1 MSTPD
6 SSIPSLPK
14 LNKHRPSTNQSKPGV
29 QALPFVFPPLTPPG
43 TVTVGSNG
51 QGMVGDDNRQSIW
64 STSQISDQLAES
76 YTRQT
81 AGGTTKKE
89 LDAATQTSH
98 GRTLSFSSTED
109 HGKSEFEAQEGT
121 LRIVISRPAEKQSRM
136 ANNGVQPTLEVPI
149 PHYRIGTPRFST
161 QGTPILRSSAYS
173 RISESASNNIKASA
187 SPKPKLLFPVRHSSY
202 ARDPTRPISDMP
214 AYGGQRLVEAQAR
227 QSINLI
233 SSPAA
238 PNPGTRAPAE
248 AAIFDDLIQ
257 MQDDPSVV
265 RYSRRTGDIVAAT
278 PARIVAQ
285 ISSASFMDYELVSDF
300 FLTFRAYLSTNE
312 VLDLLLARLRWA
324 INRLEDDG
332 RIIRI
337 RTFAAL
343 RHWILNYFMDDFVVN
358 RKLRVEYC
366 NQINEMYRKVKQRD
380 GGGTS
385 DLKILQD
392 LKRCWNGRCS
402 LYWDS
407 DEFVIDSHQK
417 ADIVPGGV
425 LGHRHSSLTKLH
437 VPAEQLPQTGQE
449 QRQDLRPA
457 TQSWFE
463 VPPQDRSQHSH
474 RRQDSAPP
482 AEGPVSIGSEKSLQ
496 VISCSIPGKSLRRS
510 PRLPIG
516 TKEPHPVPSSSRRQ
530 LSSSDPGPSEPRNQA
545 STQSHKRSGSFTDSL
560 RDRNSK
566 NSSNPDFIF
575 LPPLTGSLIRGNII
589 SPGSPYIDLLPTA
602 LTPQLQGGLD
612 LNQPTPGAS
621 ANEGLGIQIT
631 PNGGVKT
638 LIGSIR
644 RALSTRQPVNG
655 PGPTNLVDLRP
666 RSIQQGRKSALP
678 LNIARSNDALR
689 AKPVAAPSRPHL
701 RIDLLC
707 AEISH
712 SYQTA
717 QDHMRHS
724 ETATHHGPAETAD
737 VEKSPALPDL
747 YAAQATYE
755 VEPTRRLPSQATA
768 QSGSI
773 MIVDDTGFDIPSM
786 SGALPVLV
794 GAQNDT
800 LTSGGLGSTA
810 NAVMPM
816 SQSTYLNVPSTPSVS
831 QRSSGVFAR
840 RRSSSLDAGLKRG
853 GGGWTGTGQR
863 YWRPLSQTSSAR
875 RSATELTR
883 KHHSTATAATAIR
896 RSASYPN
903 DTVRH
908 DPDKA
913 PGEVSTDL
921 STQDSGAKDG
931 AHAPTPTLRR
941 RPGGD
946 LRKVQNIHDLD
957 TGSRHQSNGSASSD
971 SDSAGG
977 SLVIMANRPKDGNV
991 DVRPKSGKGSVS
1003 LIHTHSSQHLRPS
1016 FEAAVSGFSTI
1027 PDDDDGGLEA
1037 TLLKLEGRYEKR
1049 SPTVNS
1055 ASSPSQQEGWA
1066 PQNGSLNDK
1075 EYGIK
1080 SEEAVK
1086 KHGHQPLPETTAPN
1100 LTNPVHTLMTT
1111 EAVDVENCAST
1122 SNRRSSIY
1130 GLPTGSIDGS
1140 DDSYNSTPLLER
1152 GTTDESVVRHQIP
1165 RSKPAISMPRPL
1177 FLSNRLEEVQT
1188 LSESSHPSIE
1198 IVEETASMRDIPK
1211 GSTMPATERSP
1222 TAHSFLLDADE
1233 NLSDL
1238 SSELSVDIINHS
1250 DIIARNPSPLLAAP
1264 GTALSGL
1271 EIPTHPLAHP
1281 PSPSFT
1287 LHRLATPQNVNLMM
1301 FQKPPLT
1308 PDPSP
1313 TQIQKPFSKID
1324 QPTLAKKAEDSGK
1337 SPPIASANPGHLP
1350 WILAY
1355 DAELVAEQMT
1365 LVEKAAL
1372 SEIDWSDLV
1381 SMRWDNSVTT
1391 ILNWVE
1397 FLSAADHKGIDLVIT
1412 RFNIMVKWTLSEI
1425 VLTHNI
1431 HERAQTIM
1439 KYIHIAAH
1447 SRRLHNYATMLQ
1459 ITIALTS
1466 SDCSR
1471 LKKTWELVHPPERSL
1486 LKNMEALIQPL
1497 RNFHDLR
1504 VEMETADLTE
1514 GCIPFVGTFGL
1525 DSKKGFPFANNS
1537 LAGLYIHDLKYNAQK
1552 PAQIAVARDREPL
1565 INFERYRTTATI
1577 VKSLLRLID
1586 ASSRLNFPAVEGVL
1600 DRCLWIAA
1608 LSDDKIHDFS
1618 RELEP

>member
-1 MSTPD
+1 V
-6 SSIPSLPK
+6 SSRPK
-14 LNKHRPSTNQSKPGV
+14 TLNKHRPSTNQSKPGV
-29 QALPFVFPPLTPPG
+29 QALPFVYPPLTPPG
-43 TVTVGSNG
+43 TVTAESDGRGIVGE
-51 QGMVGDDNRQSIW
+51 DNRQSIW
-64 STSQISDQLAES
+64 STSQTSERLAEP
-76 YTRQT
+76 YIRHT
-81 AGGTTKKE
+81 AGGTTKKGS
-89 LDAATQTSH
+89 DAATQSGH
-98 GRTLSFSSTED
+98 GRTLSFTSTGN
-109 HGKSEFEAQEGT
+109 HGNSELDAQGGT
-121 LRIVISRPAEKQSRM
+121 LRIVINRPVEKQPKTS
-136 ANNGVQPTLEVPI
+136 NTSIQPTLEVPI

-173 RISESASNNIKASA
+173 RISESASNSIKTSV
-187 SPKPKLLFPVRHSSY
+187 SQKPKLLFPVRHSSY
-202 ARDPTRPISDMP
+202 VRDPDARPRSDMP
-214 AYGGQRLVEAQAR
+214 VHAGQKLVESQAR
-227 QSINLI
+227 RSTNLA
-233 SSPAA
+233 SPSTA
-238 PNPGTRAPAE
+238 PNPGTRAPAS

-358 RKLRVEYC
+358 RTLRVEFC
-366 NQINEMYRKVKQRD
+366 NQINEMYRTVEQRS

-425 LGHRHSSLTKLH
+425 IGSRNSTLHKLH
-437 VPAEQLPQTGQE
+437 VPAERLTPAGQE

-457 TQSWFE
+457 TQSWLE
-463 VPPQDRSQHSH
+463 GALHSRTQHSH
-474 RRQDSAPP
+474 RRQDSAAP

-496 VISCSIPGKSLRRS
+496 PISCSFPTKGLRRS

-516 TKEPHPVPSSSRRQ
+516 TKEPHPVPSASRRQ
-530 LSSSDPGPSEPRNQA
+530 LSFSDPGADELRKQA
-545 STQSHKRSGSFTDSL
+545 STHSHQRSGSFTDSL
-560 RDRNSK
+560 RDRNSQ
-566 NSSNPDFIF
+566 NSSNQDFIF
-575 LPPLTGSLIRGNII
+575 VLPHAGSLIRGNVIP
-589 SPGSPYIDLLPTA
+589 PGSPYIDLLAAASTA
-602 LTPQLQGGLD
+602 QGQGGLD
-612 LNQPTPGAS
+612 LNQFTPVTA
-621 ANEGLGIQIT
+621 ANVGLGIQVT
-631 PNGGVKT
+631 PNSGVKT

-644 RALSTRQPVNG
+644 RALSTRQPING
-655 PGPTNLVDLRP
+655 PATTNAVDP
-666 RSIQQGRKSALP
+666 RAKSLQQGRKSALP
-678 LNIARSNDALR
+678 LNVARSNDGLR
-689 AKPVAAPSRPHL
+689 AKPAAAPIRPNL

-707 AEISH
+707 AEVSH

-717 QDHMRHS
+717 QDHMHHS
-724 ETATHHGPAETAD
+724 EMATRQGLAEMAD
-737 VEKSPALPDL
+737 LAKSSVLPDPHT
-747 YAAQATYE
+747 AQATDGA
-755 VEPTRRLPSQATA
+755 EPTRRPTSLASA

-773 MIVDDTGFDIPSM
+773 VIVDDTGPDAPSM
-786 SGALPVLV
+786 AGALPVPA
-794 GAQNDT
+794 GTQNDT
-800 LTSGGLGSTA
+800 FTSSELDSTA
-810 NAVMPM
+810 NAVMLMP
-816 SQSTYLNVPSTPSVS
+816 QSTYLTVPSAPSAS
-831 QRSSGVFAR
+831 QRSSGVFAH
-840 RRSSSLDAGLKRG
+840 RRSSSLDTGVKRAGEGAGRH
-853 GGGWTGTGQR
+853 
-863 YWRPLSQTSSAR
+863 YWRPLSQASSAQ
-875 RSATELTR
+875 RSATGLAK

-896 RSASYPN
+896 RSASYP
-903 DTVRH
+903 DDMVRH
-908 DPDKA
+908 EPDKA
-913 PGEVSTDL
+913 PGEISTDL
-921 STQDSGAKDG
+921 SARDYNTKGEADAP
-931 AHAPTPTLRR
+931 AHKLRR

-946 LRKVQNIHDLD
+946 LRKIQNIQDLD
-957 TGSRHQSNGSASSD
+957 TSSRHQSNGSDSSD
-971 SDSAGG
+971 SDSGGG
-977 SLVIMANRPKDGNV
+977 SLVIMANRPRDGNV
-991 DVRPKSGKGSVS
+991 DVRPRSGKGSVS

-1016 FEAAVSGFSTI
+1016 FEAAVSGFSAI
-1027 PDDDDGGLEA
+1027 PDDEDGGLEA
-1037 TLLKLEGRYEKR
+1037 TLLKLEGKYEKR
-1049 SPTVNS
+1049 SPNMNTVS
-1055 ASSPSQQEGWA
+1055 LPSQQGGGA
-1066 PQNGSLNDK
+1066 PATGLSNGQ
-1075 EYGIK
+1075 EYGIQ
-1080 SEEAVK
+1080 SQEAVK
-1086 KHGHQPLPETTAPN
+1086 QDRHQPLPETTVPY
-1100 LTNPVHTLMTT
+1100 LTTPVPALVTT
-1111 EAVDVENCAST
+1111 EPVDMENCANLS
-1122 SNRRSSIY
+1122 SRRSSIY

-1140 DDSYNSTPLLER
+1140 DDSYGSVPLLER
-1152 GTTDESVVRHQIP
+1152 GTTDESVVKRPIP
-1165 RSKPAISMPRPL
+1165 RWKPASPMPGPPL
-1177 FLSNRLEEVQT
+1177 PDNRLEEAQT
-1188 LSESSHPSIE
+1188 LSEASLPSIE

-1211 GSTMPATERSP
+1211 GSTIPTMERSP

-1250 DIIARNPSPLLAAP
+1250 DAIARNPSPLLAAP

-1287 LHRLATPQNVNLMM
+1287 LHRLATPQNVDLMM

-1313 TQIQKPFSKID
+1313 TQIQRPFSKAID
-1324 QPTLAKKAEDSGK
+1324 HPTAAKEARDSGNA
-1337 SPPIASANPGHLP
+1337 PPVASANPGHLP

-1355 DAELVAEQMT
+1355 DSELVAEQMT

-1381 SMRWDNSVTT
+1381 NMRWDNPVATA
-1391 ILNWVE
+1391 LNWVE

-1439 KYIHIAAH
+1439 KYIHVAAH

-1514 GCIPFVGTFGL
+1514 GCIPFVGTF
-1525 DSKKGFPFANNS
+1525 D
-1537 LAGLYIHDLKYNAQK
+1537 
-1552 PAQIAVARDREPL
+1552 
-1565 INFERYRTTATI
+1565 
-1577 VKSLLRLID
+1577 
-1586 ASSRLNFPAVEGVL
+1586 
-1600 DRCLWIAA
+1600 
-1608 LSDDKIHDFS
+1608 
-1618 RELEP
+1618 

>member
-1 MSTPD
+1 
-6 SSIPSLPK
+6 
-14 LNKHRPSTNQSKPGV
+14 
-29 QALPFVFPPLTPPG
+29 VFPPLTPPE
-43 TVTVGSNG
+43 TVNLESDWHGTVGS
-51 QGMVGDDNRQSIW
+51 DNRQSIW
-64 STSQISDQLAES
+64 STSQMSERLAEP
-76 YTRQT
+76 YTQRN
-81 AGGTTKKE
+81 ASGSAKKA

-98 GRTLSFSSTED
+98 GRTLSSSTGD
-109 HGKSEFEAQEGT
+109 HGNSEFEAQEGT
-121 LRIVISRPAEKQSRM
+121 LRIVINRPTERQPKT
-136 ANNGVQPTLEVPI
+136 ANNVVQPTLEVPI

-173 RISESASNNIKASA
+173 RISESASNIKAPVSQ
-187 SPKPKLLFPVRHSSY
+187 KPKLLFPARHSFY
-202 ARDPTRPISDMP
+202 ARDSDARPMSDVP
-214 AYGGQRLVEAQAR
+214 GHTGQRLVEAQAR
-227 QSINLI
+227 QSTNLA
-233 SSPAA
+233 SPSTA

-248 AAIFDDLIQ
+248 ATIFDDLIQ

-300 FLTFRAYLSTNE
+300 FLTFRAYLSTRE

-343 RHWILNYFMDDFVVN
+343 RHWILNYFMDDFLVN
-358 RKLRVEYC
+358 RRLRVEFC
-366 NQINEMYRKVKQRD
+366 NQINEMYRKVEQRN

-425 LGHRHSSLTKLH
+425 IGSRNSTLPTLP
-437 VPAEQLPQTGQE
+437 VPVEQLEQE
-449 QRQDLRPA
+449 QRQDVRPA

-474 RRQDSAPP
+474 RRQDSAAPP
-482 AEGPVSIGSEKSLQ
+482 EGPVSIGSEKSLQ
-496 VISCSIPGKSLRRS
+496 PISCSIPGKSLRRS

-516 TKEPHPVPSSSRRQ
+516 TKEPHPVPSASRRQ
-530 LSSSDPGPSEPRNQA
+530 LSSSDPGPYEFRKQA
-545 STQSHKRSGSFTDSL
+545 STTHSHKRSGSVPDSL
-560 RDRNSK
+560 RDRTSK
-566 NSSNPDFIF
+566 NSSNQDFIF
-575 LPPLTGSLIRGNII
+575 LLPHAGSLIRGNVIP
-589 SPGSPYIDLLPTA
+589 PGSPYIDLLTTA
-602 LTPQLQGGLD
+602 PMPQGQGGLD
-612 LNQPTPGAS
+612 LSQS
-621 ANEGLGIQIT
+621 AAVAAADMGLGIQIT
-631 PNGGVKT
+631 SNSGVKT

-644 RALSTRQPVNG
+644 RALSTRQPVNS
-655 PGPTNLVDLRP
+655 PSPTNVVDP
-666 RSIQQGRKSALP
+666 RAGPIQQGRKSALP
-678 LNIARSNDALR
+678 LNVARSNDALR
-689 AKPVAAPSRPHL
+689 AKPVAGPNRPNL

-717 QDHMRHS
+717 QDYLHRS
-724 ETATHHGPAETAD
+724 ETATHHGPAEMANL
-737 VEKSPALPDL
+737 ERSLALPDPHT
-747 YAAQATYE
+747 ARATYE
-755 VEPTRRLPSQATA
+755 IEPTRRLASHATA

-773 MIVDDTGFDIPSM
+773 MIVDDTGLDIPTM
-786 SGALPVLV
+786 SGALPVAV
-794 GAQNDT
+794 DAQQNDPF
-800 LTSGGLGSTA
+800 TSSELDSTT
-810 NAVMPM
+810 NAVMST
-816 SQSTYLNVPSTPSVS
+816 SQPTYLTVPSTPSVS

-840 RRSSSLDAGLKRG
+840 RRSSSLDAGVNRAG
-853 GGGWTGTGQR
+853 EGCTGAAGQR
-863 YWRPLSQTSSAR
+863 YWGPLSQTSSAR
-875 RSATELTR
+875 RSTTGLIR
-883 KHHSTATAATAIR
+883 KRHSTATATTAIR

-903 DTVRH
+903 DMVRH

-913 PGEVSTDL
+913 PGEISTDL
-921 STQDSGAKDG
+921 STQDYGAKDG
-931 AHAPTPTLRR
+931 ADAPAHKLRR

-957 TGSRHQSNGSASSD
+957 TSSRHQSNDSVSSD

-991 DVRPKSGKGSVS
+991 DVRPRSGKGSVS

-1037 TLLKLEGRYEKR
+1037 TLLKLEGKYEKR
-1049 SPTVNS
+1049 SPNMNS
-1055 ASSPSQQEGWA
+1055 ASPPSQQEGRT
-1066 PQNGSLNDK
+1066 PQTGLQNDK

-1080 SEEAVK
+1080 SEEEAVK
-1086 KHGHQPLPETTAPN
+1086 QDRHQPLPENAVPYLTT
-1100 LTNPVHTLMTT
+1100 PVHTLKTT
-1111 EAVDVENCAST
+1111 ESVDVDNCVGIS
-1122 SNRRSSIY
+1122 SRRSSIY

-1140 DDSYNSTPLLER
+1140 DDSYNSVPLLER
-1152 GTTDESVVRHQIP
+1152 GTTDESVAGHQTP
-1165 RSKPAISMPRPL
+1165 RLKPAISMPGP
-1177 FLSNRLEEVQT
+1177 FSPNNRLEDVQT

-1198 IVEETASMRDIPK
+1198 MVEETASMRGIPK
-1211 GSTMPATERSP
+1211 GSTMPTTERSP

-1250 DIIARNPSPLLAAP
+1250 DVIARNPSPLLAAP

-1313 TQIQKPFSKID
+1313 TQVQRPFSKITD
-1324 QPTLAKKAEDSGK
+1324 HPTVVKETRDPGN
-1337 SPPIASANPGHLP
+1337 SPPVASANPGHLP

-1355 DAELVAEQMT
+1355 DSELVAEQMT

-1372 SEIDWSDLV
+1372 SEVDWSDLV
-1381 SMRWDNSVTT
+1381 NMRWDNSVTT
-1391 ILNWVE
+1391 ILNWVD

-1412 RFNIMVKWTLSEI
+1412 RFNVMVKWTLSEI

-1431 HERAQTIM
+1431 YERAQTIM
-1439 KYIHIAAH
+1439 KYIHVAAH

-1514 GCIPFVGTFGL
+1514 GCIPFVGTSIRFQTRVSPL
-1525 DSKKGFPFANNS
+1525 LIIC
-1537 LAGLYIHDLKYNAQK
+1537 LAGLYIHDLTYNAQK
-1552 PAQIAVARDREPL
+1552 PAQIAGARDREPL

-1608 LSDDKIHDFS
+1608 LGDDKIHDFS

>member
-1 MSTPD
+1 
-6 SSIPSLPK
+6 
-14 LNKHRPSTNQSKPGV
+14 
-29 QALPFVFPPLTPPG
+29 VFPPLTPPE
-43 TVTVGSNG
+43 TVTVESDW
-51 QGMVGDDNRQSIW
+51 QGIVGGDNRQSIW
-64 STSQISDQLAES
+64 STSQISERLAEPN
-76 YTRQT
+76 TRR
-81 AGGTTKKE
+81 AANGATKKG
-89 LDAATQTSH
+89 LDAATQTGH
-98 GRTLSFSSTED
+98 GRTLSFSSTGD
-109 HGKSEFEAQEGT
+109 HGNSEFEAQDGT
-121 LRIVISRPAEKQSRM
+121 LRIVINRPTERQPKT
-136 ANNGVQPTLEVPI
+136 ANNAVQPTLEVPI

-173 RISESASNNIKASA
+173 RISESASTNIKASV
-187 SPKPKLLFPVRHSSY
+187 SQKPKLLFPVRHSSHV
-202 ARDPTRPISDMP
+202 RDPDTRPMSDVL
-214 AYGGQRLVEAQAR
+214 AHTGQRLAEAQAR
-227 QSINLI
+227 QSTNLA
-233 SSPAA
+233 SSSAA
-238 PNPGTRAPAE
+238 PIPGTRAPAE

-265 RYSRRTGDIVAAT
+265 RYSRRTGEIVAAT

-358 RKLRVEYC
+358 RKLRVEFC
-366 NQINEMYRKVKQRD
+366 NQINEMYRKVKQRN

-417 ADIVPGGV
+417 ADIVPGGRNST
-425 LGHRHSSLTKLH
+425 LPTWHI
-437 VPAEQLPQTGQE
+437 PAEQLAQTGQE

-474 RRQDSAPP
+474 RRQDSAAP

-496 VISCSIPGKSLRRS
+496 PISCSIPAKGLRRS

-530 LSSSDPGPSEPRNQA
+530 LSSSDPGPYEFRKQA
-545 STQSHKRSGSFTDSL
+545 STHSHKRSGSVTDSL

-566 NSSNPDFIF
+566 NSSNQDFIF
-575 LPPLTGSLIRGNII
+575 LLPHAGSLIRGNVIP
-589 SPGSPYIDLLPTA
+589 PGSPYIDLLATA
-602 LTPQLQGGLD
+602 PIPQVQGGLD
-612 LNQPTPGAS
+612 VNQSTSVAA
-621 ANEGLGIQIT
+621 ANMGLGIQIT
-631 PNGGVKT
+631 SNSGVKT

-655 PGPTNLVDLRP
+655 PSPTNVVDPRA

-678 LNIARSNDALR
+678 LNVARSNDALLR
-689 AKPVAAPSRPHL
+689 AKPVAAPSRPNL
-701 RIDLLC
+701 RIDFLC

-712 SYQTA
+712 SYQAA
-717 QDHMRHS
+717 QDHMHRS
-724 ETATHHGPAETAD
+724 EIATHHGPGEMAD
-737 VEKSPALPDL
+737 LEKSSALPDP

-755 VEPTRRLPSQATA
+755 VEPTRRLASHATA

-773 MIVDDTGFDIPSM
+773 MIVDDTGLDIPSM
-786 SGALPVLV
+786 SGALPVPV
-794 GAQNDT
+794 GAQQNDT
-800 LTSGGLGSTA
+800 FTSGELDSTA
-810 NAVMPM
+810 NAVISM

-840 RRSSSLDAGLKRG
+840 RRSTSLDAGVKSAG
-853 GGGWTGTGQR
+853 EGCTGAGQR

-875 RSATELTR
+875 RSTTGLIR

-903 DTVRH
+903 DMVRH

-913 PGEVSTDL
+913 PGEISTDL
-921 STQDSGAKDG
+921 STQDYGPKDG
-931 AHAPTPTLRR
+931 ADAPAHRLRR
-941 RPGGD
+941 RPGGN
-946 LRKVQNIHDLD
+946 LRKVKNIHDLD
-957 TGSRHQSNGSASSD
+957 TGSRHQSNDSVSSD

-991 DVRPKSGKGSVS
+991 DVRPRSGKGSVS

-1037 TLLKLEGRYEKR
+1037 TLLKLEGKYEKR
-1049 SPTVNS
+1049 SPNMNF
-1055 ASSPSQQEGWA
+1055 ASPPPQQEGRA
-1066 PQNGSLNDK
+1066 PQTGLLNDK
-1075 EYGIK
+1075 EYETK

-1086 KHGHQPLPETTAPN
+1086 RDRHQPLPETTVPY
-1100 LTNPVHTLMTT
+1100 LTTPVHTLMTT
-1111 EAVDVENCAST
+1111 EPVDVENCAGIS
-1122 SNRRSSIY
+1122 SRRSSIY

-1140 DDSYNSTPLLER
+1140 DDSYNSVPLLER
-1152 GTTDESVVRHQIP
+1152 GTTDESMASRQIP
-1165 RSKPAISMPRPL
+1165 GSMPGPHCP
-1177 FLSNRLEEVQT
+1177 NNHLEEVQT

-1211 GSTMPATERSP
+1211 GSTIPTTERSP

-1250 DIIARNPSPLLAAP
+1250 DVVPRNPSPLLAAP

-1313 TQIQKPFSKID
+1313 TQIQRPFSKIID
-1324 QPTLAKKAEDSGK
+1324 HPTVAKEVRDSGN

-1355 DAELVAEQMT
+1355 DSELVAEQMT

-1372 SEIDWSDLV
+1372 SEVDWSDLV
-1381 SMRWDNSVTT
+1381 NMGWDNSVAT

-1439 KYIHIAAH
+1439 KFIHVAAH

-1514 GCIPFVGTFGL
+1514 GCIPFVGTSIRF
-1525 DSKKGFPFANNS
+1525 KNGFPFANNY
-1537 LAGLYIHDLKYNAQK
+1537 LAGLYIHDLTYNAQK
-1552 PAQIAVARDREPL
+1552 PAQIAGARDREPL